1 MNLKLL
7 SLMFLVACF
16 IGGSAFAEEVVSP
29 KGRGV
34 DDFIAYFIAMGMAA
48 AAATLAQSKVIIAAL
63 EGIARNPSTSDKLFT
78 PMILG
83 LALIESLVIFTFV
96 SVFMV
101 K

>member
-1 MNLKLL
+1 MNLKLFGL
-7 SLMFLVACF
+7 VYFLISSSV
-16 IGGSAFAEEVVSP
+16 FAEEVVAP
-29 KGRGV
+29 KARGV

-48 AAATLAQSKVIIAAL
+48 AAATLAQSKVISTAL

>member
-1 MNLKLL
+1 MKLL
-7 SLMFLVACF
+7 GLLIFLVCL
-16 IGGSAFAEEVVSP
+16 ISGSAFAEEVVLP
-29 KGRGV
+29 KGRGI
-34 DDFIAYFIAMGMAA
+34 DDFIAYFIAMGMVAA
-48 AAATLAQSKVIIAAL
+48 VATLAQSKVITTAL